1 MILFCISPSK
11 YVSFLFSN
19 VENSKNKIFV
29 YEFVIISTI
38 LLFWACVF
46 GIVKSISI
54 IMINTYYKFNIFRSL
69 EWFNVYLIIRM
80 KYNMFKKI
88 NLSNQKAMQ
97 DIKLI
102 KYMNSKNLILHGSAS
117 INFAYS
123 DYWRLSNDYDFAS
136 KSLAPQYAKPNEA
149 DNLKL
154 LFDDFVASKYEYKN
168 INVEVLYGKYIPA
181 RFLRKKT

>member
-1 MILFCISPSK
+1 
-11 YVSFLFSN
+11 
-19 VENSKNKIFV
+19 
-29 YEFVIISTI
+29 
-38 LLFWACVF
+38 
-46 GIVKSISI
+46 
-54 IMINTYYKFNIFRSL
+54 
-69 EWFNVYLIIRM
+69 
-80 KYNMFKKI
+80 
-88 NLSNQKAMQ
+88 MQ

>member
-1 MILFCISPSK
+1 
-11 YVSFLFSN
+11 
-19 VENSKNKIFV
+19 
-29 YEFVIISTI
+29 
-38 LLFWACVF
+38 
-46 GIVKSISI
+46 
-54 IMINTYYKFNIFRSL
+54 
-69 EWFNVYLIIRM
+69 
-80 KYNMFKKI
+80 MFKKI